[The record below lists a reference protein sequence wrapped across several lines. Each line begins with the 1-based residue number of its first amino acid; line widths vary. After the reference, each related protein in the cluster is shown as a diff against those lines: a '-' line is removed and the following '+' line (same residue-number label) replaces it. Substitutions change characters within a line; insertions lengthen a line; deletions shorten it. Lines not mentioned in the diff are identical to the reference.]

1 MASRAPAART
11 TTATQ
16 RVYDAI
22 YAAILEHR
30 LAPGTRLREAELA
43 ESFDVSRT
51 LVRQALQRLA
61 QDQLVVLAHNHGAQV
76 AQPSRDEARHVFEAR
91 RLVECEIAR
100 QLGGRLDAAALAR
113 LRAVVQAEADAE
125 ARGDRPAGIRLSGEF
140 HRELARL
147 AGNPVFARLVDA
159 LLPTTSMLMALYQP
173 EGAPACVNHRHAQL
187 IRALQ
192 RGGATAV
199 AEMRRHLR
207 EIERSLAP
215 RERVSPP
222 LKQVFRRD
230 RERPVRSASSAR

>member
-1 MASRAPAART
+1 MAPRA

-43 ESFDVSRT
+43 DSFDVSRT

-61 QDQLVVLAHNHGAQV
+61 QDQLVVLEHNHGAQV
-76 AQPSRDEARHVFEAR
+76 AQPSRDDARHVFEAR

-113 LRAVVQAEADAE
+113 LRAVVQAEAEAE

-147 AGNPVFARLVDA
+147 AGNPVFVRLVDA

-173 EGAPACVNHRHAQL
+173 QGAPACVNHRHSQL

-192 RGGATAV
+192 RGGATAA
-199 AEMRRHLR
+199 AEMRRHLQ
-207 EIERSLAP
+207 EIERSLGPRDGVAP
-215 RERVSPP
+215 A
-222 LKQVFRRD
+222 LKDVFRRY
-230 RERPVRSASSAR
+230 REAAARDTADAG